1 MLTTIEDLILH
12 IYDPMNGFD
21 RKALPARDRSIL
33 FSMASQLKKPLALT
47 ERQASLAVKILNEN
61 KHLYESIEELKSLLA
76 IPLYKYPFRSI
87 DSSRRIFILKGD
99 YIAVKFPFDNGLNKL
114 LDKIAGRKQYNV
126 EYRCHL
132 YHLTEPNIRAIVTVF
147 KDRDFIIDPQIQQWY
162 EEIETVLQ
170 HPSSFVPSIKIEN
183 GVELLNCNSYAEDYF
198 NKNKTGNLV
207 EDLFLAKTMKLFFRE
222 QIHDVIQNLD
232 ISTISKKYLIN
243 NNSSVTI
250 ATYPKN
256 DIAMLLKEIKAYPV
270 LVLAD
275 DDDIKFTAWVAAFIQ
290 YGVKQSE
297 MSVLFRSDKN
307 VVFNDYIKDQHLNNL
322 VDEHTKVVFI
332 KNKMPKI
339 LYKLD
344 FKPKVVISNSTFYVH
359 YTSQKVVD
367 SHPAVM
373 YYTEK
378 QHIGK
383 KIAEL

>member
-1 MLTTIEDLILH
+1 MLTTIEDLILY

-47 ERQASLAVKILNEN
+47 ERQASLAVKILDEN
-61 KHLYESIEELKSLLA
+61 KHLYKSIDELKSLLA

-87 DSSRRIFILKGD
+87 DSSRRIFILKGNH
-99 YIAVKFPFDNGLNKL
+99 IAVKFPFDNGLNKL

-126 EYRCHL
+126 EHRCHL

-147 KDRDFIIDPQIQQWY
+147 KDRDFIIEPQIQQWY

-170 HPSSFVPSIKIEN
+170 QPTSFVPSIKIDN

-222 QIHDVIQNLD
+222 QIHDAIQTLD
-232 ISTISKKYLIN
+232 ISEISKKYLIN

-256 DIAMLLKEIKAYPV
+256 DVAMLLKEIKAYPV